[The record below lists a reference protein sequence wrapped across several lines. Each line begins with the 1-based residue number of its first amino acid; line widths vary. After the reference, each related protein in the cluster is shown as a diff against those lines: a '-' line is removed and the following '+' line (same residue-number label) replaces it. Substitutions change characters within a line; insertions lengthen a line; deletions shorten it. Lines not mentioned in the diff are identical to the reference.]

1 MVTSTS
7 TSVLRTAP
15 STCSPARS
23 AAAPS
28 PALAASIKAS
38 LATLAK
44 TNVDVYGAIYLKTD
58 GERLI
63 TAFKIEEQSETD
75 RWFYYEYA
83 FTPGG
88 ELVLIN

>member
-1 MVTSTS
+1 MV
-7 TSVLRTAP
+7 SVP
-15 STCSPARS
+15 
-23 AAAPS
+23 
-28 PALAASIKAS
+28 

-63 TAFKIEEQSETD
+63 TAFKIEASSDTD
-75 RWFYYEYA
+75 KWFYYEYA

-88 ELVLIN
+88 ELVLIA